1 MNSIK
6 IEWFGHSCFR
16 ISYDG
21 FSAVIDPYED
31 GYIPGL
37 KPLRLS
43 ADAVYCS
50 HGHGDH
56 NAKELV
62 ELSGRTDNPF
72 KITEIHSWH
81 DDVKGAKRGA
91 NIIRIFEADGIK
103 IAHFGDIG
111 CFPTDE
117 QKILLSN
124 LNAAM
129 VPVGGF
135 YTMEPNYIHN
145 LVNELNPEVVIPC
158 HYSGLDYGFN
168 EIQRVDAFLE
178 FEDNIK
184 FSATN
189 TIEIERNNE
198 HKIVVL
204 KYK

>member
-72 KITEIHSWH
+72 KIT
-81 DDVKGAKRGA
+81 
-91 NIIRIFEADGIK
+91 
-103 IAHFGDIG
+103 
-111 CFPTDE
+111 
-117 QKILLSN
+117 
-124 LNAAM
+124 
-129 VPVGGF
+129 
-135 YTMEPNYIHN
+135 
-145 LVNELNPEVVIPC
+145 
-158 HYSGLDYGFN
+158 
-168 EIQRVDAFLE
+168 
-178 FEDNIK
+178 
-184 FSATN
+184 
-189 TIEIERNNE
+189 
-198 HKIVVL
+198 
-204 KYK
+204 